1 MLFDFAN
8 IFIFLVAGIVFILLN
23 ILISS
28 VAQTRLFT
36 QEKSI
41 AYECGE
47 EPIGPYQVQY
57 SFLRHCTDFF
67 DF

>member
-41 AYECGE
+41 AYRGHT
-47 EPIGPYQVQY
+47 YQVQY